1 MSAHEGTVSESKTPE
16 TEKCEDRKWKG
27 KDLYLQFFS
36 SVSQNF
42 KRCIVNICLFNFR
55 WFPPTTHLLCLVLQ
69 ALIKEQIDSMF
80 FLSAPDD
87 EILDRKMQQPLKS
100 INTSF
105 ISCLTTTDIRTDW
118 FFAFSRLECWL
129 CLNHK
134 CALDD
139 GILDKKMQRP
149 LKPTTLFVG
158 KLYGSAHWQCH
169 CLAVIITIVIII
181 TIIIATSSA

>member
-1 MSAHEGTVSESKTPE
+1 MHHQYMSLLFQMISSHNTSFMSCLTSTDIRTDWLYVFPE
-16 TEKCEDRKWKG
+16 CTRRW
-27 KDLYLQFFS
+27 
-36 SVSQNF
+36 
-42 KRCIVNICLFNFR
+42 NI
-55 WFPPTTHLLCLVLQ
+55 
-69 ALIKEQIDSMF
+69 
-80 FLSAPDD
+80 
-87 EILDRKMQQPLKS
+87 DRKMQQPLKS

-139 GILDKKMQRP
+139 GILDMKTHHPFDDGILDKKMQRP

-158 KLYGSAHWQCH
+158 KLCRGAHWQCH

-181 TIIIATSSA
+181 VIIIATSSA

>member
-1 MSAHEGTVSESKTPE
+1 
-16 TEKCEDRKWKG
+16 
-27 KDLYLQFFS
+27 
-36 SVSQNF
+36 
-42 KRCIVNICLFNFR
+42 
-55 WFPPTTHLLCLVLQ
+55 
-69 ALIKEQIDSMF
+69 MF
-80 FLSAPDD
+80 FLSAPDH

-158 KLYGSAHWQCH
+158 KLCRGAEWQCH
-169 CLAVIITIVIII
+169 CLAVIIIII
-181 TIIIATSSA
+181 TIITNIIIDCLAPLCIVSRDQISCPGSSDLFCFCDHQSPPLFHRSIDWNSDLFF